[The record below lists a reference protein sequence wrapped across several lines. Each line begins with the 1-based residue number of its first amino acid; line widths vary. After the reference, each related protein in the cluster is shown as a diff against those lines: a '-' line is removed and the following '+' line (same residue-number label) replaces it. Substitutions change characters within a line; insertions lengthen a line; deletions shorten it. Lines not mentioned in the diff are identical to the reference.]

1 MNKNKFNQDYSNGMK
16 SEISV
21 LKILNEF
28 GFDVKKTAK
37 SHPFDFY
44 NDENYFELK
53 SRNVYKNTYPTTIIG
68 LNKIEFAKKTDKV
81 CIFLFK
87 FIDGLYFYIYDK
99 DDINNKINIGGR
111 SDRGIDEYKPY
122 FHIPISSLNPIES
135 LKSFL

>member
-1 MNKNKFNQDYSNGMK
+1 MNIKKFNQDYSIGIKN
-16 SEISV
+16 ELSV
-21 LKILNEF
+21 LKILNEL

-44 NDENYFELK
+44 NDEYYFELK
-53 SRNVYKNTYPTTIIG
+53 SRNVYKYTYPTTIIG

-87 FIDGLYFYIYDK
+87 FIDGLNFYIYNK
-99 DDINNKINIGGR
+99 DDPENKINIGGR

-135 LKSFL
+135 LKSF